1 MCRRFLG
8 LRIYSAR
15 FDVILAAKS
24 SLYLSWLFKFVGSD
38 LHLVALTMPEE
49 HSQDHYETPPADRVY
64 EVPSDSA
71 RNVLTNRLR
80 GNLLSVKMRNT
91 DKFNDKTR
99 NLLQQHG
106 HLIPVVERLVI
117 KGLIDESV

>member
-1 MCRRFLG
+1 
-8 LRIYSAR
+8 
-15 FDVILAAKS
+15 
-24 SLYLSWLFKFVGSD
+24 
-38 LHLVALTMPEE
+38 
-49 HSQDHYETPPADRVY
+49 
-64 EVPSDSA
+64 
-71 RNVLTNRLR
+71 
-80 GNLLSVKMRNT
+80 MRNT